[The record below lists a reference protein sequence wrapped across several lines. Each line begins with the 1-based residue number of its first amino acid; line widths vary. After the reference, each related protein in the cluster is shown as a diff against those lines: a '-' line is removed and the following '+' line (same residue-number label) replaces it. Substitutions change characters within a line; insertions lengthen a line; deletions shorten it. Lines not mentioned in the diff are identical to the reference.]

1 MLTGYRVADGRLQAV
16 QITADDPRDCLWI
29 DMLDPTRD
37 EEERLEAV
45 LGVDLPTREEMEEI
59 EQSSRL
65 YAEAGSQFMT
75 ALIPAHSE
83 SDAPIMAPVTFVLTG
98 QRLVTIRYHD
108 PKAFSLFQQR
118 VARGKSLCHTG
129 EEVML
134 SLLEVM
140 VDRLADVLERL
151 SRDVDTISRGIF
163 AKQTAQ
169 TQARRGEGWRPVL
182 EEIGRKGDMISNIR
196 DSLGTLDRLAV
207 FFGQRLRG
215 EVATLEQRDRVHD
228 LASDIRGLS
237 DHSNFS
243 AQKVTFLLDA
253 TLGLIGIEQN
263 RITQIFSVVSVV
275 FLPPT
280 LVASVYGM
288 NFEVMPEL
296 TWPWGYPLALCVIVA
311 SAVLPYLGFR
321 RKGWL

>member
-1 MLTGYRVADGRLQAV
+1 MRVCSPMRSALMTHR
-16 QITADDPRDCLWI
+16 ICIWI
-29 DMLDPTRD
+29 DLHTPTLD
-37 EEERLEAV
+37 EETALEAV

-65 YAEAGSQFMT
+65 YAEAGTQFMT
-75 ALIPAHSE
+75 ALIPAQSE
-83 SDAPIMAPVTFVLTG
+83 TDAPIMAPVTFVLVG

-108 PKAFSLFQQR
+108 PKAFALFEQR
-118 VARGKSLCHTG
+118 IARGPVIGRSG

-134 SLLEVM
+134 SLLEVI
-140 VDRLADVLERL
+140 VDRLADVLERVG
-151 SRDVDTISRGIF
+151 RDVETISRGIF
-163 AKQTAQ
+163 AKQVA
-169 TQARRGEGWRPVL
+169 QARARRNEGWRSVL

-196 DSLGTLDRLAV
+196 DSLGTLDRLSV

-215 EVATLEQRDRVHD
+215 ELAQPEQRERVQD
-228 LASDIRGLS
+228 LANDIRGLS
-237 DHSNFS
+237 DHSNFA

-263 RITQIFSVVSVV
+263 RIMQIFSVVSVV

-280 LVASVYGM
+280 LVASIYGM
-288 NFEVMPEL
+288 NFEIMPEL
-296 TWPWGYPLALCVIVA
+296 TWPWGYPAALCVILA
-311 SAVLPYLGFR
+311 SAVLPFWVFR